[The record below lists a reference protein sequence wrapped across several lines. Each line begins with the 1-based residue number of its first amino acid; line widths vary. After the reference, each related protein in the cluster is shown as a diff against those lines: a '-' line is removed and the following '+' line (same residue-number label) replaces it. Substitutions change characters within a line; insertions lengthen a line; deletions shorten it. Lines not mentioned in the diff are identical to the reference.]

1 MLKNI
6 FKSLAIYF
14 LLMNTSISEI
24 VDRINVL
31 GNERIPTET
40 IQMFSSVSI
49 NDDLK
54 LEDLNIILKKLYET
68 NFFKN
73 VNVKFDNKVLTISV
87 VENPIIENL
96 SIEGIKAKKIE
107 KVIRENLTLK
117 SRSSYNEF
125 LLKND
130 RERIISTLKTLGFYF
145 SKVEVFLDN
154 VEDNKINITYN
165 IDLGSKSK
173 INKISFIG
181 DKIFKDRKLRSI
193 IVSEEFKF
201 WKFISGKK
209 YLNQETIKFDERLI
223 KNFYLTKGYYDVS
236 VNSSFAKLIDDDQ
249 FELIFNINA
258 NDIYYFDEITLKLP
272 DDFNPK
278 NFDDLKKLFLE
289 IKGKPYSIN
298 LVNKILDE
306 IDKITTY
313 DEYQSI
319 QAIVNENI
327 VSNKINL
334 EFEINQTEKVFVQK
348 INIFGN
354 NITLESV
361 IRNQFE
367 IDEGDPF
374 NEILQRK
381 TVNNLKNLNFFKNVN
396 SEIIDG
402 DDINSK
408 IINVIVEEK
417 PTGEITAGAGIG
429 TSGGTIAFGVKENNY
444 LGKGIGLEL
453 DATLNEESIKG
464 SFSVTNP
471 NYKNSDKSVFASI
484 EATETDRL
492 KDFGYKTNKVGFSLG
507 TNFEYLDNFNT
518 GFSTSTYYE
527 NIEAN
532 STASSRQK
540 KLAGN
545 FLDTFL
551 ILDLDYDKRNQ
562 KFQTSDGYRSQYS
575 IDIPVISDTN
585 TLTNSFNYKFF
596 TELYS
601 QNVSTASFFFQS
613 ANSLTDDD
621 IKLSERLFIPSKKLR
636 GFENGKIGPKDGK
649 DFIGGNYVSS
659 INFTSTV
666 PQLLSNIQNLDVL
679 VFFDAASVWGVDYNS
694 SISDA
699 YGNNIRSSIG
709 VGVDWFTIIGPL
721 NFSLAMPLQ
730 KEDND
735 STETFRFNLGTT
747 F

>member
-1 MLKNI
+1 M
-6 FKSLAIYF
+6 
-14 LLMNTSISEI
+14 
-24 VDRINVL
+24 
-31 GNERIPTET
+31 
-40 IQMFSSVSI
+40 
-49 NDDLK
+49 
-54 LEDLNIILKKLYET
+54 
-68 NFFKN
+68 
-73 VNVKFDNKVLTISV
+73 
-87 VENPIIENL
+87 
-96 SIEGIKAKKIE
+96 
-107 KVIRENLTLK
+107 
-117 SRSSYNEF
+117 
-125 LLKND
+125 
-130 RERIISTLKTLGFYF
+130 
-145 SKVEVFLDN
+145 
-154 VEDNKINITYN
+154 
-165 IDLGSKSK
+165 
-173 INKISFIG
+173 
-181 DKIFKDRKLRSI
+181 
-193 IVSEEFKF
+193 
-201 WKFISGKK
+201 
-209 YLNQETIKFDERLI
+209 
-223 KNFYLTKGYYDVS
+223 
-236 VNSSFAKLIDDDQ
+236 
-249 FELIFNINA
+249 
-258 NDIYYFDEITLKLP
+258 
-272 DDFNPK
+272 
-278 NFDDLKKLFLE
+278 
-289 IKGKPYSIN
+289 
-298 LVNKILDE
+298 DE

-596 TELYS
+596 NRTL
-601 QNVSTASFFFQS
+601 
-613 ANSLTDDD
+613 
-621 IKLSERLFIPSKKLR
+621 
-636 GFENGKIGPKDGK
+636 
-649 DFIGGNYVSS
+649 
-659 INFTSTV
+659 
-666 PQLLSNIQNLDVL
+666 
-679 VFFDAASVWGVDYNS
+679 
-694 SISDA
+694 
-699 YGNNIRSSIG
+699 
-709 VGVDWFTIIGPL
+709 
-721 NFSLAMPLQ
+721 
-730 KEDND
+730 
-735 STETFRFNLGTT
+735 
-747 F
+747 